1 MARAIQAQK
10 KRNPDVCLAK
20 YSEPAKPLGRVEAAI
35 GLDDIQISC
44 RLAMRALT
52 ALLLAVGEGTR
63 LSHVVASRELSRI
76 DFHRLKAF
84 TSILPPHRG
93 RQDSVE

>member
-1 MARAIQAQK
+1 MAQK
-10 KRNPDVCLAK
+10 KRDPDVCLAK
-20 YSEPAKPLGRVEAAI
+20 YAEPAKPLGRVEAAM

-52 ALLLAVGEGTR
+52 TLLLAVGEGAR

-84 TSILPPHRG
+84 TSNLPLDRG
-93 RQDSVE
+93 Q